1 MDQILKELT
10 KLQEMINDSKEN
22 VSKLKGRK
30 EEILNQLKKDF
41 NLKTIAEAEKK
52 LKENEKALDD
62 LEKEIK
68 KSFDKLKEE
77 YEW

>member
-1 MDQILKELT
+1 
-10 KLQEMINDSKEN
+10 MINDSKEN

>member
-1 MDQILKELT
+1 MNQILKELT

-52 LKENEKALDD
+52 LKENGKALDD

>member
-1 MDQILKELT
+1 MNQILKELT